1 MALSQFL
8 YDNRCDRADCDGLDG
23 IIQYAPGACEE
34 PCLYRP
40 RAYRVLLRVC
50 RAAQPGH
57 HHAVLGVPRGHT
69 RDGSLLASCMSQLP
83 ARLFMQARALLF
95 DVCLSVLEFTAQSR
109 PLLVVM
115 YGRARSRTL
124 GSVLCVA
131 FQMAE
136 SAVLLSPV
144 PIASTKPGAPASA
157 TEPWDVMTAASATTP
172 PTASPAAVAPTP
184 RWAIVVVML
193 CAREV
198 GSVLAGTCVFEN
210 CRGDTC
216 TLVAL

>member
-40 RAYRVLLRVC
+40 RTYRVLLRVC

-83 ARLFMQARALLF
+83 ARLPCKPALCSSMCASP
-95 DVCLSVLEFTAQSR
+95 CLNSQPNRDPCWLSCTDAHAH
-109 PLLVVM
+109 
-115 YGRARSRTL
+115 ARSARC
-124 GSVLCVA
+124 CVSL
-131 FQMAE
+131 FRW
-136 SAVLLSPV
+136 PRV
-144 PIASTKPGAPASA
+144 PCSFHLYRSRRRNRAHLQVRPN
-157 TEPWDVMTAASATTP
+157 
-172 PTASPAAVAPTP
+172 
-184 RWAIVVVML
+184 R
-193 CAREV
+193 
-198 GSVLAGTCVFEN
+198 GT
-210 CRGDTC
+210 
-216 TLVAL
+216 